1 MLTVSEKTKT
11 NNNQNLLNLPKEVCI
26 ELHPA
31 NNDSWLRVHSLSQN
45 PRLRT
50 RMPLQKRL
58 STLIEY
64 LEKRW
69 NRSRIRDSECR
80 TLCGTSLPNLEQT
93 EESCLRVRPH
103 FSGDLNNVSLSKSS
117 FFNSQIDLSLTAY
130 LKNLFNDELK
140 SKEKK
145 TKGAKTKEKSNDESI
160 AEENIKSPN
169 NERMNI
175 DDENKNNN
183 DCIDSA
189 FKLENDNFKSDEEE
203 PIAEAERSLTL
214 LKMLASMNAAQNE
227 MAEEIHA
234 TDEEDDDA
242 NKDEEERDEV
252 PSPESNANVRLPEPP
267 ANATLA
273 QWLSGKDE
281 DQDHEDEG
289 VEDDKKAQNT
299 SESIDSNNQI
309 SLLSAER
316 ARKGWS
322 LNETGSVTIGELY
335 LLFRCPKKIILE
347 YLWEP
352 FVETASNAE
361 EESTDES
368 IEKSNSKER
377 EKLIE
382 NVSKKLNNTDV
393 LQKLLLAANVSLMN
407 LKRSTN
413 SVSQTQKKKRIK
425 PTPAPLVIKEC
436 NSSQLLSSVIT
447 NTIFND
453 SSVVNKLTQS
463 NEIEVQTHCLESE
476 SHNFIVPTSP
486 APKAV
491 NKTKSRTVCGDPAL
505 IQEALRQLQSN
516 KYTRRQR
523 RPTPKPVFGQNKPL
537 LPRGSPSSTIA
548 SVSSTQTQPI
558 YMIDSRPL
566 HINTITSVTS
576 HPSITP
582 SVLSQTLPVVANVN
596 MTAINNNL
604 NANSLRHM
612 IKTHTN
618 SETFDVI
625 LPQKA
630 QQSDTNTQTNVVN
643 SFIKSINSSNLP
655 LIQNMTHILEPI
667 SPVSVPIISPSMPS
681 LKHLQRDNSTFS
693 LAESA
698 PVICSKSDDLTQINK
713 SDDQN
718 NGNNDQNTRIASID
732 VNTDQHMDQVLENN
746 ANPTI
751 SSTDESSNKLP
762 LLSSSQT
769 ISSLLEIS
777 LPEPPFSEN
786 SCSSLTDSFSIEKRP
801 FEKLTS
807 NQIINTNNND
817 PTLPTASTSSSSLP
831 SPPIERHK
839 LLSPVPDSQWLNG
852 ESCDLSIGTLL
863 NACESPIKT
872 VPVSSNSLTND
883 VRLI

>member
-1 MLTVSEKTKT
+1 VLTVSEKTKT

>member
-1 MLTVSEKTKT
+1 MTLFLLTVSENTKT

-80 TLCGTSLPNLEQT
+80 TLCGTSLPNVEQT
-93 EESCLRVRPH
+93 EEPCLRVRPH

-117 FFNSQIDLSLTAY
+117 FLNSQIDLSLTAY

-140 SKEKK
+140 SKGKK
-145 TKGAKTKEKSNDESI
+145 TKSAKTKEKSNDESI

-189 FKLENDNFKSDEEE
+189 LKLENDNFKSDEEE

-234 TDEEDDDA
+234 TDEEDDDT

-252 PSPESNANVRLPEPP
+252 PSPESNVNVRLPEPP

-289 VEDDKKAQNT
+289 VEDDKKTQNT

-322 LNETGSVTIGELY
+322 LSETGSVTIGELY
-335 LLFRCPKKIILE
+335 LLFRCPQKIIFE

-382 NVSKKLNNTDV
+382 NESKKLNNTDV
-393 LQKLLLAANVSLMN
+393 LHKLLLVANVSLMN
-407 LKRSTN
+407 LKRATN

-463 NEIEVQTHCLESE
+463 NESEVQTHCLESE

-548 SVSSTQTQPI
+548 SVSSTQAQPI

-566 HINTITSVTS
+566 HINAITSVTS
-576 HPSITP
+576 HPSITT
-582 SVLSQTLPVVANVN
+582 SVFSQTLPVVANVN
-596 MTAINNNL
+596 MTAINNNNL

-630 QQSDTNTQTNVVN
+630 QQSDTNVVN

-655 LIQNMTHILEPI
+655 LIQNMTHILEPM
-667 SPVSVPIISPSMPS
+667 SPVSVPIITPSMPS
-681 LKHLQRDNSTFS
+681 LQHNSTFS
-693 LAESA
+693 LSESA
-698 PVICSKSDDLTQINK
+698 PVICSKSDHLTQ

-718 NGNNDQNTRIASID
+718 NGNNDHNNIASID
-732 VNTDQHMDQVLENN
+732 VNTDQHIDQVLKNS

-801 FEKLTS
+801 FEKLNITS

-883 VRLI
+883 VRLHFFTLI